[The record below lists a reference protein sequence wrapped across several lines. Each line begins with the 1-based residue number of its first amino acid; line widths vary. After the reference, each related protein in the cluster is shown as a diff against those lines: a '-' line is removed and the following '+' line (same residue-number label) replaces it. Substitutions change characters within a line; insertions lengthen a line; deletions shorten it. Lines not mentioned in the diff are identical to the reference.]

1 MAAQQLAPADAS
13 LRSARLSGKLL
24 GRGIVGVVFMRLRAV
39 VAYDG
44 TDYQGFQRQKN
55 GPSVQEVLERALE
68 QVTGEPIAVLA
79 AGRTDTGV
87 HAEGQVIAFDTE
99 WKHSPTA
106 LLRALN
112 AALPPDV
119 VVRELNPASPD
130 FHPRYDAVSRCYR
143 YTIYNHP
150 IRSPLVRR
158 TSFHVAQPLD
168 VAAMQRAA
176 DLLVGEHDFAAFG
189 TPPKGENTVR
199 RVFRA
204 EWRSEPPWLYFDI
217 EADAFL
223 YRMVRTLVGTMIR
236 VGLGHLSVEDFG
248 RFLESRDR
256 RAGPAAPPW
265 GLCLVAVRYER
276 ADGGV

>member
-1 MAAQQLAPADAS
+1 
-13 LRSARLSGKLL
+13 
-24 GRGIVGVVFMRLRAV
+24 MRVRAV

-44 TDYQGFQRQKN
+44 TDYRGFQRQRN

-68 QVTGEPIAVLA
+68 RVTGKPVTVLA

-87 HAEGQVIAFDTE
+87 HAEGQVIAFDTD
-99 WKHSPTA
+99 WKHSLPA

-119 VVRELNPASPD
+119 AAREMAPASAD
-130 FHPRYDAVSRCYR
+130 FHPRYDAISRYYR

-150 IRSPLVRR
+150 VRSPLARR
-158 TSFHVAQPLD
+158 TSFHVARPLD
-168 VAAMQRAA
+168 VAAMQAAA
-176 DLLVGEHDFAAFG
+176 DLLVGERDLAAFG

-199 RVFRA
+199 QVFRA
-204 EWRSEPPWLYFDI
+204 EWRSEQPWLYFDI

-236 VGLGHLSVEDFG
+236 VGLGRISVETFG
-248 RFLESRDR
+248 QILASGDRR
-256 RAGPAAPPW
+256 RAGPAAPPH
-265 GLCLVAVRYER
+265 GLCLMAVRYK
-276 ADGGV
+276 DGL

>member
-1 MAAQQLAPADAS
+1 
-13 LRSARLSGKLL
+13 
-24 GRGIVGVVFMRLRAV
+24 MRVRAV

-68 QVTGEPIAVLA
+68 QVTGQPVTVLA

-87 HAEGQVIAFDTE
+87 HAEGQVIAFDAK
-99 WKHSPTA
+99 WKHPLTA

-119 VVRELNPASPD
+119 AVRELAPAPPD
-130 FHPRYDAVSRCYR
+130 FHPRYDAVSRYYR

-150 IRSPLVRR
+150 IRSPLARR
-158 TSFHVAQPLD
+158 TSFHVARLLD
-168 VAAMQRAA
+168 VAAMQSAA
-176 DLLVGEHDFAAFG
+176 DLLIGEHDFAAFG

-204 EWRSEPPWLYFDI
+204 VWRSELPWLYFDI

-223 YRMVRTLVGTMIR
+223 YRMVRNLVGTMIR
-236 VGLGHLSVEDFG
+236 VGLGRISVEEF
-248 RFLESRDR
+248 RQILESRDR
-256 RAGPAAPPW
+256 RRAGPAVPPH
-265 GLCLVAVRYER
+265 GLCLMAVRYR
-276 ADGGV
+276 WDAGGDTDGRPDRSGECVGTDT

>member
-1 MAAQQLAPADAS
+1 
-13 LRSARLSGKLL
+13 
-24 GRGIVGVVFMRLRAV
+24 MRVRAV

-68 QVTGEPIAVLA
+68 QVTGERVTVLA

-99 WKHSPTA
+99 WKHPLTA

-119 VVRELNPASPD
+119 AVRELAPAPPE
-130 FHPRYDAVSRCYR
+130 FHPRYDAVSRYYR

-158 TSFHVAQPLD
+158 TSFHIARPLD
-168 VAAMQRAA
+168 VAAMQSAA
-176 DLLVGEHDFAAFG
+176 DLLIGEHDFAAFG

-204 EWRSEPPWLYFDI
+204 EWRSEWPWLYFDI

-223 YRMVRTLVGTMIR
+223 YRMVRTLVGTMVR
-236 VGLGHLSVEDFG
+236 VGLGRISVEDFG
-248 RFLESRDR
+248 RTLETRDR
-256 RAGPAAPPW
+256 RSAGPAAPPH
-265 GLCLVAVRYER
+265 GLCLVAVRYAWDADER
-276 ADGGV
+276 G

>member
-1 MAAQQLAPADAS
+1 
-13 LRSARLSGKLL
+13 
-24 GRGIVGVVFMRLRAV
+24 MRVRAV

-68 QVTGEPIAVLA
+68 QVTGERVTVLA

-99 WKHSPTA
+99 WKHPLTA

-119 VVRELNPASPD
+119 VVRELAPARPD
-130 FHPRYDAVSRCYR
+130 FHPRYDAVSRYYR

-150 IRSPLVRR
+150 IRSPLARR

-168 VAAMQRAA
+168 VVAMQQAA
-176 DLLVGEHDFAAFG
+176 DLLMGEHDFAAFG
-189 TPPKGENTVR
+189 TPPKGENTIR
-199 RVFRA
+199 QVFRA
-204 EWRSEPPWLYFDI
+204 EWRNEWPWLYFDI

-236 VGLGHLSVEDFG
+236 VGLGRISVEEF
-248 RFLESRDR
+248 RQILESRDRR
-256 RAGPAAPPW
+256 RAGPAAPPH
-265 GLCLVAVRYER
+265 GLCLMAVRYAGDADER
-276 ADGGV
+276 G